1 VPLDLV
7 ILGPPGAGKGTQAQ
21 LVAAEAEIPHVAT
34 GDIIR
39 AMKEL
44 DTDLGREVKAVYDRG
59 DLVSDELMIE
69 LIRARLAEAD
79 TAAGFIL
86 DGFPRTLAQA
96 EALDRMLD
104 EIDRRLA
111 AVLNFQVPDEV
122 AVERLYGRAVQEG
135 RSDDTPEV
143 IQHRLDVFHSR
154 TAPVVEHYRAQGI
167 LVPID
172 GQGTVESVFGQVQ
185 SALQTAAAE

>member
-1 VPLDLV
+1 MSVGLV
-7 ILGPPGAGKGTQAQ
+7 LIGPPGVGKGTQAAR
-21 LVAAEAEIPHVAT
+21 LREEFGLEHIAT
-34 GDIIR
+34 GDLLR
-39 AMKEL
+39 DHCSRGTA
-44 DTDLGREVKAVYDRG
+44 LGRAASEHMDAGR
-59 DLVSDELMIE
+59 LVPDELVVAMVE
-69 LIRARLAEAD
+69 ERIRESPRFL
-79 TAAGFIL
+79 L

-172 GQGTVESVFGQVQ
+172 GQGPVESVFGQVQ